1 MRQGIAFVFAL
12 TFAVLLITACSGG
25 SPEIILSEV
34 EIDLGDIVNGEI
46 RSLDIPIRNLGTVDL
61 VIEAVSTS
69 CGCTSAEV
77 QPTTIGPGEEGM
89 LSIQYDSG
97 AHGPDA
103 NGPVIRQ
110 VFIASNDP
118 NQPEAELR
126 IIAEVLPA
134 GS

>member
-46 RSLDIPIRNLGTVDL
+46 RSLDIPIRNQGTVDL